1 MMANDTEPA
10 QSPSA
15 GLAAAA
21 EESQPLQSLE
31 SHSLHGE
38 LHNAVDQEKYGRART
53 HIAGL
58 GHIYAKDVFKQ
69 YRRTWLTPFFG
80 SNEPEPTFRL
90 EGAQHPCQMFSREV
104 HRCLEEHSNAF
115 AFCQTR
121 VAAFQQCLREFS
133 M

>member
-1 MMANDTEPA
+1 MANDTEQA

-15 GLAAAA
+15 ELAAAA
-21 EESQPLQSLE
+21 PEQQPRHALEFYPLRDESR
-31 SHSLHGE
+31 
-38 LHNAVDQEKYGRART
+38 NAMDQEKYGRART

-58 GHIYAKDVFKQ
+58 GHVSAKDVFKD
-69 YRRTWLTPFFG
+69 YRRSWLTPFFG
-80 SNEPEPTFRL
+80 SNEPEPTFQQ
-90 EGAQHPCQMFSREV
+90 EGTQHPCQIFSREV
-104 HRCLEEHSNAF
+104 HRCLEDHHNSF